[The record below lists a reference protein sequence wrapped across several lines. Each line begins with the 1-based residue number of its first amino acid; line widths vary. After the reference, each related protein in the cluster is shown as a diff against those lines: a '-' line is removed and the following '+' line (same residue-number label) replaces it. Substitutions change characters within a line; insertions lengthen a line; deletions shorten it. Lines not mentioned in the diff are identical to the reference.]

1 MLTST
6 YAYLKYINIQKSRNT
21 HISTKLFLKFLCFPF
36 SLLNFGFTIYFYILV
51 LYWVFEKHK
60 LGNSTIDQIGKTAFT
75 AEFLTVSNNVIYIYI
90 YIYIQSWKQCAL
102 LGYHHN
108 GFVAT
113 HALGHMMYMMY
124 IGCMIFF
131 EIWGLYIC
139 IYIYIHTYIYIY
151 ICIYIYNYIYIYYI
165 IYVLLYYIYH
175 IFNIGMNVP
184 WRIEKSWK
192 TEYILTV
199 KCFLH
204 KITCYKLPQHPISV
218 IPGHVD
224 VSKSSVYMIHL

>member
-90 YIYIQSWKQCAL
+90 YIQSWKQCAL

-124 IGCMIFF
+124 IGYMIFF
-131 EIWGLYIC
+131 EIWGLIIIYIYVYIYTI
-139 IYIYIHTYIYIY
+139 IYIYIILYMY
-151 ICIYIYNYIYIYYI
+151 YYI
-165 IYVLLYYIYH
+165 IYIIFLISAWMYLEELKRVEKLSIY
-175 IFNIGMNVP
+175 
-184 WRIEKSWK
+184 
-192 TEYILTV
+192 L
-199 KCFLH
+199 
-204 KITCYKLPQHPISV
+204 Q
-218 IPGHVD
+218 
-224 VSKSSVYMIHL
+224 

>member
-90 YIYIQSWKQCAL
+90 YIYTI
-102 LGYHHN
+102 
-108 GFVAT
+108 
-113 HALGHMMYMMY
+113 M
-124 IGCMIFF
+124 
-131 EIWGLYIC
+131 
-139 IYIYIHTYIYIY
+139 
-151 ICIYIYNYIYIYYI
+151 
-165 IYVLLYYIYH
+165 
-175 IFNIGMNVP
+175 
-184 WRIEKSWK
+184 K
-192 TEYILTV
+192 TM
-199 KCFLH
+199 CPPR
-204 KITCYKLPQHPISV
+204 LPPQWFCGNPCTWAH
-218 IPGHVD
+218 D
-224 VSKSSVYMIHL
+224 VHDVHWVHDLF